1 MGGCE
6 SVAFATVSMVLWW
19 CSSGMGWDVIYLSH
33 HLEKREYTNSYCC
46 GGSVYWRYCLY
57 GWKCVCGGGC
67 GDGIGYEWEGGG
79 LHCKPIL
86 GYVIY
91 FSHFSWFTAVR
102 PICTFMRLCLYGP
115 FFYVRFCAV

>member
-1 MGGCE
+1 MVA
-6 SVAFATVSMVLWW
+6 SLLLLQQNVAFCGCAPAR
-19 CSSGMGWDVIYLSH
+19 WDVMYLSH
-33 HLEKREYTNSYCC
+33 YLEKREYTNSYFC
-46 GGSVYWRYCLY
+46 GGSVYWRYCLC

-67 GDGIGYEWEGGG
+67 GHGIGYEWEGGG